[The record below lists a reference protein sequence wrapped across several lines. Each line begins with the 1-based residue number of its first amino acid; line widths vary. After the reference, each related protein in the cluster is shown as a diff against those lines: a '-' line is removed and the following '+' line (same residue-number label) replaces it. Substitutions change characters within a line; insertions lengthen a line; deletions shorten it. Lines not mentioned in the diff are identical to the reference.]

1 MKKVLAVSI
10 TVAVLIIVVFILNR
24 ELPQVAATVPGT
36 CRRRRHRQGRG
47 GYRHRRKRYRF
58 QGS

>member
-24 ELPQVAATVPGT
+24 ELPQVTATVPGQPQPPPSH
-36 CRRRRHRQGRG
+36 CR
-47 GYRHRRKRYRF
+47 
-58 QGS
+58 